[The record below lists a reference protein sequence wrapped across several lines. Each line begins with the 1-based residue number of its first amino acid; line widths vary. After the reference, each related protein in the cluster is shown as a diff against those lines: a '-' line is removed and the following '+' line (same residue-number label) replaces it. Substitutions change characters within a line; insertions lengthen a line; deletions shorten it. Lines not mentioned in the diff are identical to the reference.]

1 MRGRRR
7 SILGAL
13 GLLLAAAMAGGAR
26 AESYPTKP
34 IRLIVPFPP
43 GGSNDI
49 VGRMVGAQLGDRL
62 GQSIVVDNRSG
73 AGATIGAAIAASAA
87 PDGYTLLLI
96 SASFVYNP
104 SLYKHLPYDPAHA
117 FAPVAMLGSG
127 PLALLVTPSL
137 PVNSTKELLALA
149 REKPGQINYA
159 TAGIGSLIHL
169 ASELFRIQGKVD
181 MIHVPYKG
189 GAPAMLDVAA
199 GQAQMTMATIIQ
211 CLPMIHNKQLKP
223 IGISALKRSPVL
235 PDVPTIDESGL
246 PGFVANNWW
255 GVLAPA
261 ATPREILDQLHDAI
275 NAILSSDETRR
286 RFDAEGAT
294 ATPMTRDAFAGY
306 ITEETGKWA
315 EVVKQADIKA
325 E

>member
-1 MRGRRR
+1 MRGLVR
-7 SILGAL
+7 SILGASA
-13 GLLLAAAMAGGAR
+13 LLLVAAGAQ
-26 AESYPTKP
+26 AESWPSKP

-49 VGRMVGAQLGDRL
+49 VARMIGAQLGPKL

-73 AGATIGAAIAASAA
+73 AGATIGAAVVAAAA

-104 SLYKHLPYDPAHA
+104 ALYKHLPYDQATA
-117 FAPVAMLGSG
+117 FEPVAMLGSG

-137 PVNSTKELLALA
+137 PVNTVKDLIALA
-149 REKPGQINYA
+149 RQKPGQLNYA

-169 ASELFRIQGKVD
+169 ASELFRIQAKVD

-189 GAPAMLDVAA
+189 GAPAMLDVAS
-199 GQAQMTMATIIQ
+199 GQAQMTMATVIQ
-211 CLPMIHNKQLKP
+211 CLPMVHNNQLKP
-223 IGISALKRSPVL
+223 IGISALARTSVL
-235 PDVPTIDESGL
+235 PDVPTFDESGL
-246 PGFVANNWW
+246 PGFVAANWW

-261 ATPREILDQLHDAI
+261 GTPPAIAEQLHGAITGILDTA
-275 NAILSSDETRR
+275 ETRE
-286 RFDAEGAT
+286 RFANEGAV
-294 ATPMTRDAFAGY
+294 AQPMTRAAFGQY
-306 ITEETGKWA
+306 ITDETAKWA
-315 EVVKQADIKA
+315 EVVKQANIKA